1 MISEKHAFYYALK
14 TASRRVVVEDFNA
27 KIAAAPAS
35 VRNNSWQG
43 MVLQS
48 INKEAVNY
56 ARIEWPKYYS
66 EETHSGFVESWET
79 LHQKFEPIPSFFDL
93 AIWQIAP
100 PKRTLQAL
108 ALGKPSD
115 GKTHLTINWV
125 ERYFGPH
132 CLKGGV
138 LLPILACA
146 EEYARLLRC
155 KRVLIKNPV
164 DPAKYA
170 RYGYT
175 PYRLPKVKAAYLCK
189 DLEP

>member
-1 MISEKHAFYYALK
+1 MISAKHSYYYALK

-27 KIAAAPAS
+27 RIVGAAQS

-48 INKEAVNY
+48 INKEAIDY
-56 ARIEWPKYYS
+56 ARIEWSKHYS
-66 EETHSGFVESWET
+66 TETHMGFNDSWET
-79 LHQKFEPIPSFFDL
+79 IYNKYEPIPAFFDL
-93 AIWQIAP
+93 AIWQIVP
-100 PKRTLQAL
+100 PNRTLQAL

-125 ERYFGPH
+125 ERYFGPN

-146 EEYARLLRC
+146 EEYARLLGC

-164 DPAKYA
+164 DPAKYE
-170 RYGYT
+170 RYGFK
-175 PYRLPKVKAAYLCK
+175 PYRLPKVYAAYLCK
-189 DLEP
+189 DLGP